1 MKKFI
6 RDMINDLRRKNKRD
20 FIPPVPKASTSGP
33 KTDLNASPL
42 PTVPTDLE
50 NQELSND
57 PLERI
62 KQLDFEAHVDEVRE
76 TS

>member
-1 MKKFI
+1 MKKYV
-6 RDMINDLRRKNKRD
+6 REMINDLRRKGKRD

-33 KTDLNASPL
+33 VTDLNASPQ
-42 PTVPTDLE
+42 PVVPGDLQ
-50 NQELSND
+50 NQELSSD

-62 KQLDFEAHVDEVRE
+62 KQLDFEAHADEVRE